1 MLLQILQHTPGWVF
15 ALFALLLWL
24 GGRQL
29 RAGRTPLWRV
39 GLMPVAMTG
48 LSIYGV
54 GSAFGSAPA
63 PLAAWLAGAVLS
75 AAWVLRRPLPAGTR
89 YDPATRSFALAGSAV
104 PLVLMMGIF
113 FAKYAVAVQLVM
125 HPALAR
131 STVFSLCIGTLYG
144 AFSGIFAARAL
155 RLWTLALR
163 PDADLR
169 TTRAA

>member
-63 PLAAWLAGAVLS
+63 PLAAWIAAAVLA
-75 AAWVLRRPLPAGTR
+75 AAWVIRRPLPAGTH
-89 YDPATRSFALAGSAV
+89 YDAATRSFMLAGSAV
-104 PLVLMMGIF
+104 PLLLMMGIF
-113 FAKYAVAVQLVM
+113 FAKYTVAVQLVM
-125 HPALAR
+125 HPALGHDTAF
-131 STVFSLCIGTLYG
+131 TLAIGALYG

-155 RLWTLALR
+155 RLWKLARR
-163 PDADLR
+163 PVAGVGMAG
-169 TTRAA
+169 AA